1 MKVKIVKAS
10 KPAYWYANN
19 IGETFEVDDIA
30 GCYGYNVIN
39 NPNFTHHYIQQ
50 RDCEIISEPV
60 KIPFTFSAWDKDRSQ
75 KVWTR
80 DGRVVKDVFYCP
92 NRGSEYKIGGIIESE
107 LNMFRDNL
115 CRGWLSESPWSG
127 WSVLLARFDIHAKI
141 RLPRRCAMAAAKLL
155 QLAPSF
161 AKLGLTEKSWTEKR
175 TAGRER
181 GATKVY
187 GCGAGVPVGVRR
199 SWYLFTAA
207 WCSSIVTEN

>member
-10 KPAYWYANN
+10 QPTYWYANN

-107 LNMFRDNL
+107 LNMFRDNGYY
-115 CRGWLSESPWSG
+115 CYGTQTSPKDLFLEHTEKEYFVNVYKRENGTLYTKSADCHDLYEDASVWSG
-127 WSVLLARFDIHAKI
+127 QVDNFVKTI
-141 RLPRRCAMAAAKLL
+141 
-155 QLAPSF
+155 SF
-161 AKLGLTEKSWTEKR
+161 KA
-175 TAGRER
+175 
-181 GATKVY
+181 
-187 GCGAGVPVGVRR
+187 
-199 SWYLFTAA
+199 
-207 WCSSIVTEN
+207 

>member
-80 DGRVVKDVFYCP
+80 DGLEVKQLTKFENVEDGYPIVGNVSGKGLRSYSIEG
-92 NRGSEYKIGGIIESE
+92 RYIVKSEKQYDLFLEHTEKEYFVNVYKRENGTLYTKSADCHDLYEDASV
-107 LNMFRDNL
+107 
-115 CRGWLSESPWSG
+115 WSG
-127 WSVLLARFDIHAKI
+127 QVDNFVKTI
-141 RLPRRCAMAAAKLL
+141 
-155 QLAPSF
+155 SF
-161 AKLGLTEKSWTEKR
+161 KA
-175 TAGRER
+175 
-181 GATKVY
+181 
-187 GCGAGVPVGVRR
+187 
-199 SWYLFTAA
+199 
-207 WCSSIVTEN
+207 